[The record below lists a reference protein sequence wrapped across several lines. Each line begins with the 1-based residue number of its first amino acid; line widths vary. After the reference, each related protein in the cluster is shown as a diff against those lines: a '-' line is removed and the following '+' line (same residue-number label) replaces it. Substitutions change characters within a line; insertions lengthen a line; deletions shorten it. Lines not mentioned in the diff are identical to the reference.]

1 MINNQYGL
9 DEIRTRNLPISQA
22 GALSIE
28 LQGRVYITQLS
39 PGSQGKFLWQCSA
52 MNNNDVEI
60 MIT

>member
-9 DEIRTRNLPISQA
+9 DEIQSRNLPISQA

-39 PGSQGKFLWQCSA
+39 SGSQGKFLWQCSA
-52 MNNNDVEI
+52 MINNDVEI